1 MSCAA
6 AAAPVLIGGAVHTTA
21 KTTAAGLR
29 MANRKTPA
37 RRIRIALVW
46 SAPPNTPAGLL
57 LVRKI
62 FKLRGQLANPSA
74 VVEPADEASI
84 TLVPRHIHE
93 LFLRDESAE
102 PSQVG
107 ISAVAHDPT
116 NDPRQLTPLAFG
128 KGLAVTRDRDQQR
141 RGGPGDG
148 VGQDLLALRPGDDF
162 AASTDAVRV
171 AVSPLD
177 AEVGALL
184 DGGDVG
190 VHRS

>member
-1 MSCAA
+1 MACTSGAGNRRAGCMSCV

-74 VVEPADEASI
+74 VVESANEAGI

-93 LFLRDESAE
+93 
-102 PSQVG
+102 
-107 ISAVAHDPT
+107 
-116 NDPRQLTPLAFG
+116 
-128 KGLAVTRDRDQQR
+128 
-141 RGGPGDG
+141 
-148 VGQDLLALRPGDDF
+148 
-162 AASTDAVRV
+162 
-171 AVSPLD
+171 
-177 AEVGALL
+177 
-184 DGGDVG
+184 
-190 VHRS
+190 